1 MALSRPR
8 PAGFPS
14 PVERL
19 LVKVGRST
27 VVVPVGEIDWIESAA
42 NYVRLHVGAES
53 FPYRQTLSW
62 LALQLDPA
70 SFVRIHRT
78 TIANLERIREIQPW
92 FSGDGI
98 VILRNGARLR
108 MSRSYRRLVEGRLGI
123 LRAG

>member
-1 MALSRPR
+1 LSPHI
-8 PAGFPS
+8 
-14 PVERL
+14 ERL

-27 VVVPVGEIDWIESAA
+27 IVVPVSEIDWIESAA
-42 NYVRLHVGAES
+42 NYVRLHAGAES
-53 FPYRQTLSW
+53 FPYRQTLSV
-62 LALQLDPA
+62 LAAELDPA

-78 TIANLERIREIQPW
+78 AIANLERIREIQPW

-108 MSRSYRRLVEGRLGI
+108 MSRSYRRLVEGRLGN